1 MHECIINIIET
12 IEFAKSH
19 NIPSFVLALDMA
31 KAFDTV
37 RHDYIQHVYRFFGF
51 GENLIS
57 MLNTIS
63 TGRTA
68 AILTDDGTPTAP
80 FDLRTGFPQG
90 NAPSPNQF
98 NIGEQIL
105 IFKFEFDPRI
115 KAIREGCIERILP
128 VAGGGGG
135 RCAGTG
141 TDSGTGGGASRHK
154 PPY

>member
-1 MHECIINIIET
+1 MET
-12 IEFAKSH
+12 IEFAKNY

-31 KAFDTV
+31 KAFYTV
-37 RHDYIQHVYRFFGF
+37 HHDYIQYVYKFFGF
-51 GENLIS
+51 GDNLIS

-68 AILTDDGTPTAP
+68 AILTDDGIPTAP
-80 FDLRTGFPQG
+80 FNLRTGFPQG

-115 KAIREGCIERILP
+115 KGI
-128 VAGGGGG
+128 V
-135 RCAGTG
+135 
-141 TDSGTGGGASRHK
+141 SRD
-154 PPY
+154 